1 MGRHEVSEAIR
12 WHRTRV
18 KDGETTAVGAAPEM
32 TGVVEEETMTT
43 ITTMTMTT
51 TMIMIMT
58 TIITIMRRPVT
69 VAAR

>member
-1 MGRHEVSEAIR
+1 MGAAPEMIGIAE
-12 WHRTRV
+12 
-18 KDGETTAVGAAPEM
+18 DGERTATGAAPEM
-32 TGVVEEETMTT
+32 TGVGEEETMTT
-43 ITTMTMTT
+43 IT

>member
-1 MGRHEVSEAIR
+1 MIGIAEDRE
-12 WHRTRV
+12 RTA
-18 KDGETTAVGAAPEM
+18 TGAAPEM

-51 TMIMIMT
+51 ITTMIMT

-69 VAAR
+69 VAGR